1 MAVQVLTDALV
12 LVNGADLSGNS
23 NKVSVDATVDELTAT
38 TFASGGWHERV
49 GGLASSEF
57 MVEGFWDVGT
67 TAKPDNRLWT
77 DLGTVAAWT
86 ATPAAAV
93 GTVAYFGN
101 VLSGA
106 YNVGGEVGTLAPFAA
121 RGMGSGRVTRGE
133 LMHSPGTAR
142 TTTGTTTGVQ
152 LGALSASQAMR
163 GALHVCSVAGTGPSL
178 VVALQSSSTQ
188 GGSYTSRI
196 TFTSANAV
204 TSELLSYSGAQTDT
218 WWRVSY
224 TIAGTGGPSFLFA
237 VAAGIGTL

>member
-12 LVNGADLSGNS
+12 LVNGADLSGYS
-23 NKVSVDATVDELTAT
+23 NKVSVDAAVEELTAT
-38 TFASGGWHERV
+38 TFASGGWHEKV

-57 MVEGFWDVGT
+57 MVEGFWDAGT
-67 TAKPDNRLWT
+67 SVKPDDRLWA

-106 YNVGGEVGTLAPFAA
+106 FAAGGEVGTLAPFAA

-152 LGALSASQAMR
+152 LGALSSTQAMYA
-163 GALHVCSVAGTGPSL
+163 ALHVCSVSGTTPEID
-178 VVALQSSSTQ
+178 VTLQSSATQ
-188 GGSYTSRI
+188 GGSYTDRI
-196 TFTSANAV
+196 AFTTADDV
-204 TSELLSYSGAQTDT
+204 TSELLSYAGAQTNT

-224 TIAGTGGPSFLFA
+224 TIDGTLPSFLFA

>member
-23 NKVSVDATVDELTAT
+23 NKVSVDASVEELDST
-38 TFASGGWHERV
+38 TFASGGWHEKV

-67 TAKPDNRLWT
+67 TVKPDNRLWT

-101 VLSGA
+101 VLSGS
-106 YNVGGEVGTLAPFAA
+106 YGVGGEVGTLAPFAA
-121 RGMGSGRVTRGE
+121 RGMGSGRITRGE
-133 LMHSPGTAR
+133 LLHSPGAAR

-152 LGALSASQAMR
+152 LGALSSAQAMR
-163 GALHVCSVAGTGPSL
+163 AALHVCSVAGTTPTL
-178 VVALQSSSTQ
+178 DVTLQSSATQ
-188 GGSYTSRI
+188 GGSYTDRI
-196 TFTSANAV
+196 TFSTASDV
-204 TSELLSYSGAQTDT
+204 TSEIGSYAGAQTNT

-224 TIAGTGGPSFLFA
+224 TIAGTGPSFLFA